1 MQVFG
6 CWLSWLP
13 AADQYTCTQQSLMAK
28 KWVIKASQQKENQP
42 TKNHELQNKSRD
54 VARKPRDAAWFFLH
68 PMSLWLLLEG
78 KINQQKPWAMEKTV
92 R

>member
-28 KWVIKASQQKENQP
+28 K
-42 TKNHELQNKSRD
+42 
-54 VARKPRDAAWFFLH
+54 
-68 PMSLWLLLEG
+68 
-78 KINQQKPWAMEKTV
+78 
-92 R
+92 